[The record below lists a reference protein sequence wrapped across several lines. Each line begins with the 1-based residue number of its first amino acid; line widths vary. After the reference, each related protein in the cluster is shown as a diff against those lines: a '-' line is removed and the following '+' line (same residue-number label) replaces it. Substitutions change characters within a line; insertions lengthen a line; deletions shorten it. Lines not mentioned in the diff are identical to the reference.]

1 MSPVFGTVGRVA
13 RERHGRT
20 DRNVAAG
27 RPPPR
32 ADAEPDAPRRGG
44 GLGGSE
50 CRGVGTAARPCE
62 AAAARARARRRREGI
77 TRGRTTRHGPVDVA
91 ERRARDPAIGQA
103 VLCLVAGRS
112 ASRAR
117 EVRKALGAAT
127 GATAG
132 ALASAGEA
140 TARSGTRAWAL
151 LSGCWNGP
159 RPCPGPEAQDALDRA
174 DAHNG
179 HARRPHRVR
188 DGAAV
193 RVPRRAPQSCAR
205 PLAAQ
210 LP

>member
-1 MSPVFGTVGRVA
+1 MPESVRRLGRA
-13 RERHGRT
+13 RRR
-20 DRNVAAG
+20 
-27 RPPPR
+27 RP
-32 ADAEPDAPRRGG
+32 
-44 GLGGSE
+44 
-50 CRGVGTAARPCE
+50 
-62 AAAARARARRRREGI
+62 ARARRRWEGS

-127 GATAG
+127 GATVG

-210 LP
+210 LPWRPSSQAAHPISSNSKRFPRPAGIPPLPAQATPPAGGCLPPP